1 MRETDNICEVS
12 VSGVDWIGMIFYHKS
27 PRYIGE
33 DNISLYNEIRYQ
45 GRRIKKVGVFVNATL
60 EEMMDCATKYK
71 LDFVQLHGS
80 ESPKVC
86 CSLQRRGI
94 GVIKALPVE
103 SAEDIKAADDY
114 EGRVDYLL
122 FDTKCSNYGG
132 SGKIFDWTVL
142 SSYKGKTPFL
152 LSGGLTPE
160 CLNEVKAFSH
170 PMLAGI
176 DINSGFEISLA
187 LKDAGLI
194 THFIENIK
202 NNKI

>member
-1 MRETDNICEVS
+1 MRDTDNIREVS
-12 VSGVDWIGMIFYHKS
+12 ASGVDWIGMIFYHKS

-33 DNISLYNEIRYQ
+33 DNTSLYDEIHYQ
-45 GRRIKKVGVFVNATL
+45 GRRIKKVGVFVNATP
-60 EEMMDCATKYK
+60 EEMMDCTTKYK
-71 LDFVQLHGS
+71 LDFIQLHGN
-80 ESPKVC
+80 ESPEVC

-94 GVIKALPVE
+94 GVIKALSVE
-103 SAEDIKAADDY
+103 STEDIKAAEAY
-114 EGRVDYLL
+114 EGCVDYLL

-132 SGKIFDWTVL
+132 SGKMFDWTVL

-152 LSGGLTPE
+152 LSGGINPE
-160 CLNEVKAFSH
+160 CLDGVKTFSH

-176 DINSGFEISLA
+176 DINSGFEISPA